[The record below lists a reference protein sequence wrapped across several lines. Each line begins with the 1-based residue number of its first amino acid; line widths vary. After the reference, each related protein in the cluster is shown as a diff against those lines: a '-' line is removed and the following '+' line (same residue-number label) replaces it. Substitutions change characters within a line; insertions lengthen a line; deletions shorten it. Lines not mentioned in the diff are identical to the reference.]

1 MAPLSKHHENVFAKN
16 FLSLHMQLCILAQ
29 TSGHQVTCLTTTMTT
44 TTKNIALGLLL
55 DAVSVGDDGD
65 QPAQYAMWET
75 WDACLTIAFAKA
87 TRGVEREGDEVRC
100 YGKTG
105 FFLFNIP
112 VGAFRFWPYKDVEP
126 AEASFWA
133 SVYDEAQA

>member
-1 MAPLSKHHENVFAKN
+1 
-16 FLSLHMQLCILAQ
+16 
-29 TSGHQVTCLTTTMTT
+29 MTT

>member
-1 MAPLSKHHENVFAKN
+1 
-16 FLSLHMQLCILAQ
+16 MQLCILAQ
-29 TSGHQVTCLTTTMTT
+29 TSGHKVGSLMMT
-44 TTKNIALGLLL
+44 N
-55 DAVSVGDDGD
+55 DYDGN